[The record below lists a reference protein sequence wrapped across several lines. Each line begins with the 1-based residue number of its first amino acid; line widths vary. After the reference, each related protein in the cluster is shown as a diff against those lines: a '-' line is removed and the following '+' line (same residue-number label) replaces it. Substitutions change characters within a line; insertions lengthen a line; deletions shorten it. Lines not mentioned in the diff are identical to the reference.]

1 MDDMETIETSPA
13 ESLDSPSVPDTF
25 AAALAR
31 HKIELPAK
39 QAALVEKYIRSLW
52 EWNEKINLTRH
63 TDFEKFVSRDLAD
76 TIEIAKLL
84 HPEEEVLDV
93 GTGGGVPGLLLAI
106 LRPDLTIHLSDSVQK
121 KAKVVE
127 TIARD
132 LHLKVLVFPTRA
144 EEQLKETRYDAV
156 ISRAVGPLDKILT
169 WLRPHWAYI
178 GRLLL
183 IKGPKW
189 TEEHNEAKRLGLMK
203 KLELRVASEYP
214 LPGTESKSVILKIW
228 HQGGRER

>member
-1 MDDMETIETSPA
+1 METNLAVAAEGEPA
-13 ESLDSPSVPDTF
+13 ELIPDTL

-31 HKIELPAK
+31 HQIELPPK
-39 QAALVEKYIRSLW
+39 QAKLVEKYARALW

-63 TDFEKFVSRDLAD
+63 TDFEKFVSRDLVD
-76 TIEIAKLL
+76 TIALARLL
-84 HPEEEVLDV
+84 HAEEEVLDV

-106 LRPDLTIHLSDSVQK
+106 LRPDLTVHLCDSVQK
-121 KAKVVE
+121 KAKVVQE
-127 TIARD
+127 IARD
-132 LHLKVLVFPTRA
+132 LHLNVTVFSTRA
-144 EEQLKETRYDAV
+144 EVQLQETRYDAV
-156 ISRAVGPLDKILT
+156 VSRAVGPLDKILT
-169 WLRPHWAYI
+169 WFRPYWAYI

-189 TEEHNEAKRLGLMK
+189 TAEHNEAKRLGLMK
-203 KLELRVASEYP
+203 KLELRVASEHP

>member
-1 MDDMETIETSPA
+1 MHSMTSPTA
-13 ESLDSPSVPDTF
+13 ETAAPDTL

-31 HKIELPAK
+31 HKIELS
-39 QAALVEKYIRSLW
+39 QTQQNLVERYARALW

-63 TDFEKFVSRDLAD
+63 TDYEKFVSRDLVD
-76 TIEIAKLL
+76 TIQLARLL

-93 GTGGGVPGLLLAI
+93 GSGGGVPGLLLAI

-132 LHLKVLVFPTRA
+132 LKLANVTVFSTRA
-144 EEQLKETRYDAV
+144 EEQLQETRYDAL

-169 WLRPHWAYI
+169 WFRPHWAYI

-189 TEEHNEAKRLGLMK
+189 TAEHNEAKRLGLMK
-203 KLELRVASEYP
+203 KLELRVAAEYP
-214 LPGTESKSVILKIW
+214 LPGTDSKSVILKIW
-228 HQGGRER
+228 HQGAKER

>member
-1 MDDMETIETSPA
+1 METAPA
-13 ESLDSPSVPDTF
+13 ESSAPGTLAD
-25 AAALAR
+25 ALAR
-31 HKIELPAK
+31 HKIELPAQ
-39 QAALVEKYIRSLW
+39 QAALVEKYARALW
-52 EWNEKINLTRH
+52 DWNEKINLTRH

-76 TIEIAKLL
+76 TIQLARLL

-106 LRPDLTIHLSDSVQK
+106 LRPDLTVHLSDSVQK

-127 TIARD
+127 AIARD
-132 LHLKVLVFPTRA
+132 LKLANVTVFSTRA

-156 ISRAVGPLDKILT
+156 VSRAVGSLDKILT
-169 WLRPHWAYI
+169 WFRPHWAYI

-203 KLELRVASEYP
+203 KLELRVASEFP
-214 LPGTESKSVILKIW
+214 LAGTESKSVILKIW
-228 HQGGRER
+228 HQGSRER

>member
-1 MDDMETIETSPA
+1 MENKLS
-13 ESLDSPSVPDTF
+13 ESQGPIPVPDTLV
-25 AAALAR
+25 AALER
-31 HKIELPAK
+31 HKIKLSAE
-39 QAALVEKYIRSLW
+39 QTSLVEKYVHSLW

-63 TDFEKFVSRDLAD
+63 TDFEKFVSRDLVD

-84 HPEEEVLDV
+84 HAEEEVLDV

-127 TIARD
+127 AIARD
-132 LHLKVLVFPTRA
+132 LHLNVLVFPTRA

-156 ISRAVGPLDKILT
+156 ISRAVGPMDKILT
-169 WLRPHWAYI
+169 WFRPHWAYI

-189 TEEHNEAKRLGLMK
+189 TEEHNEAKRVGLMK

-214 LPGTESKSVILKIW
+214 LAGTESKSVILKIW
-228 HQGGRER
+228 HQGVRER

>member
-1 MDDMETIETSPA
+1 MKPMETIETTPA
-13 ESLDSPSVPDTF
+13 EAQEPPKAPDTL

-31 HKIELPAK
+31 HKIELPPK
-39 QAALVEKYIRSLW
+39 QAALVEKYARALW
-52 EWNEKINLTRH
+52 DWNEKINLTRH

-76 TIEIAKLL
+76 TIELAKLL
-84 HPEEEVLDV
+84 HAEEEVLDV

-106 LRPDLTIHLSDSVQK
+106 LRPDLTVHLCDSVQK

-127 TIARD
+127 AIARD
-132 LHLKVLVFPTRA
+132 LHLKVIVFPTRA

-169 WLRPHWAYI
+169 WFRPHWAYI

-203 KLELRVASEYP
+203 KLELRVATEYP
-214 LPGTESKSVILKIW
+214 LAGTESKSVILRIW
-228 HQGGRER
+228 HQGARER

>member
-1 MDDMETIETSPA
+1 METIA
-13 ESLDSPSVPDTF
+13 EMTEDADPPVAIPDTL

-31 HKIELPAK
+31 HKIELTAK
-39 QAALVEKYIRSLW
+39 QAERVEKYARALW
-52 EWNEKINLTRH
+52 DWNEKINLTRH

-76 TIEIAKLL
+76 TIELAKLL
-84 HPEEEVLDV
+84 HAEEEVLDV
-93 GTGGGVPGLLLAI
+93 GTGSGVPGLLLAI
-106 LRPDLTIHLSDSVQK
+106 LRPDLTMHLCDSVQK

-132 LHLKVLVFPTRA
+132 LKLNVTVFSTRA
-144 EEQLKETRYDAV
+144 EELLKDTRYDAV
-156 ISRAVGPLDKILT
+156 VSRAVGSLDKILT
-169 WLRPHWAYI
+169 WFRPHWAYI

-189 TEEHNEAKRLGLMK
+189 TAEHNEAKRLGLMK

-214 LPGTESKSVILKIW
+214 LSGTESKSVILKIW
-228 HQGGRER
+228 HQGARER

>member
-1 MDDMETIETSPA
+1 METTVATNPDLA
-13 ESLDSPSVPDTF
+13 QVPDTL
-25 AAALAR
+25 AAALVR
-31 HKIELPAK
+31 HKIELPTK
-39 QAALVEKYIRSLW
+39 QAALVEKYARALW

-76 TIEIAKLL
+76 TIELAKLL
-84 HPEEEVLDV
+84 HAEEEVLDV

-106 LRPDLTIHLSDSVQK
+106 LRPDLTVHLCDSVQK

-132 LHLKVLVFPTRA
+132 LHLKVIVFPTRA

-169 WLRPHWAYI
+169 WFRPYWAYI

-189 TEEHNEAKRLGLMK
+189 TAEHNEAKRLGLMK
-203 KLELRVASEYP
+203 KLELRVASEHP
-214 LPGTESKSVILKIW
+214 LAGTDSKSVILKIW
-228 HQGGRER
+228 HQGARER